1 MAEGQAVEPL
11 AGDAVVNQSSNLD
24 KTSKSSSGSDQPLEG
39 AQQYTMKSMT
49 LHNMNA
55 ENSSDNVT
63 QSKENK
69 SELAS
74 HPVAIGLY
82 YQGGAVL

>member
-1 MAEGQAVEPL
+1 MNTSVSQQPQKRSTVMAEGQAVEPL

-24 KTSKSSSGSDQPLEG
+24 KSGQSSSGSDQPLEG

-63 QSKENK
+63 VSK
-69 SELAS
+69 
-74 HPVAIGLY
+74 
-82 YQGGAVL
+82 